1 LCAVGA
7 GIFSAV
13 TGVQQFFHSAGFVI
27 ARNVAL
33 LLAVVFWLALGFS
46 GCTRTR
52 AGGSAISSSGSSR
65 R

>member
-1 LCAVGA
+1 LSAGGA

-33 LLAVVFWLALGFS
+33 LLAVVFWLALGFW
-46 GCTRTR
+46 CTRTR